1 MLMILCKFS
10 IKMPKFYKA
19 KFTHK
24 YYVIYNGRKINF
36 GDQWYG
42 HYKDQTD
49 IKAFSNRRRQYY
61 Q

>member
-1 MLMILCKFS
+1 
-10 IKMPKFYKA
+10 MPKFYKA

-49 IKAFSNRRRQYY
+49 IKAFSNLDHNDSNRRRQYY